1 MLINE
6 FKENQPLE
14 LPLLVFQLKEGVTAN
29 GAPYVSV
36 TFQDK
41 SGTIEGKLW
50 DVKEQQKEILKQGQ
64 VVMVKFISQKYQGN
78 MQLRINDV
86 SGIDQST
93 ININDYL
100 PTGNINIDELRMEVS
115 KAINSITNENI
126 QAITKS
132 LLKDIENEFFEYPAA
147 MKNHHEFVSGLATHV
162 VGMLKVGYAMCELYP
177 LLNRDLLIAGIILHD
192 MGKVEELSSA
202 VVPEYT
208 KEGKL
213 IGHISIMH
221 ARVKN
226 KAEQLGLVGE
236 EELLLRHMILSHHGE
251 YEYGSPVLP
260 MIPEAEVLHLIDNMD
275 ARMEMMRKALDT
287 VEPGSF
293 TARIFSL
300 ENRSI
305 YKTNIE

>member
-50 DVKEQQKEILKQGQ
+50 DVKEHQKEILKQGQ

-100 PTGNINIDELRMEVS
+100 PTGNINVEELRMEIS
-115 KAINSITNENI
+115 KAINSITNKNI

-132 LLKDIENEFFEYPAA
+132 LLKDIESEFFEYPAA

-202 VVPEYT
+202 IVPEYT

-236 EELLLRHMILSHHGE
+236 EDLLLRHMILSHHGE

-287 VEPGSF
+287 VEPGNF

>member
-100 PTGNINIDELRMEVS
+100 PTGNINIDELRMEIS

-287 VEPGSF
+287 VEPGNF